1 MGQVTTT
8 FFADS
13 QAAEAAIARL
23 EAKYAKLE
31 NQLKQVS
38 RKSKDDAQAAA
49 EGVDQWA
56 GKIGGAVLAYT
67 GLSNILANVAQAQ
80 LEVNRKAD
88 EGVLKYD
95 ELNRRLRVQ
104 AGLTGVQG
112 QQAQERLTQIALRT
126 GVDYGTAA
134 RGAEELIS
142 QGFSAEQGTGTALE
156 RLLQTMQATNARP
169 EDIKLLAQSYSA
181 LLAGTGQEKNT
192 ANLEDVSRAVQRT
205 FKGTPLQAPDLMAL
219 APKVQGVTQA
229 VPWQEA
235 LAQFAVM
242 REKATP
248 DVAATSLKLFWER
261 LQTASGT
268 KSSEDALAKL
278 GLAADQIDAIGE
290 KPAEVLERLATALDR
305 LPKQEQAGVL
315 KDLFGQEAMA
325 AASGLLRDRAK
336 VQEYLALQGDEA
348 GFQAD
353 VGIRAAGPAAART
366 RVQLLEEQQVLA
378 RGTNFEEM
386 IAAAESLQRE
396 AGVGPVELS
405 FRRKLAEAKQLFGYD
420 SLESIASVYADP
432 EQMKLPTILRDEMR
446 KMSPEQLRQRMLE
459 LRGEVPMDTL
469 TGSAA
474 IPAAAAQ
481 VAGSPEGGAAGAAVV
496 EIQRQQLEQLR
507 ELNRNV
513 RPAPD
518 RKPDGG
524 E

>member
-23 EAKYAKLE
+23 EAKYLKLE

-38 RKSKDDAQAAA
+38 RKSKEDANSAGQAL
-49 EGVDQWA
+49 EQWGA
-56 GKIGGAVLAYT
+56 KIGTAVLAYA
-67 GLSNILANVAQAQ
+67 GLNNVLQTVAQAQ
-80 LEVNRKAD
+80 QEVNRKAD
-88 EGVLKYD
+88 EGILKYD

-104 AGLTGVQG
+104 GGLTAVQG

-134 RGAEELIS
+134 RGAEELVS
-142 QGFSAEQGTGTALE
+142 QGFNVEQGTGSALE

-181 LLAGTGQEKNT
+181 LLAGTGQEKTT

-219 APKVQGVTQA
+219 APKVQGVSQA

-248 DVAATSLKLFWER
+248 DVAATGLKIFWER

-268 KSSEDALAKL
+268 TSSMDALGKL

-290 KPAEVLERLATALDR
+290 KPAEVLERLATALNA
-305 LPKQEQAGVL
+305 LPQPEQAGVL

-336 VQEYLALQGDEA
+336 VQDYLALQGDEA
-348 GFQAD
+348 GFQTD
-353 VGIRAAGPAAART
+353 VGIRAAGPAAARV
-366 RVQLLEEQQVLA
+366 RVQLLQEQQMMA
-378 RGTNFEEM
+378 QNTNFEEM
-386 IAAAESLQRE
+386 VQAAESLQRE
-396 AGVGPVELS
+396 AGIPEALLA
-405 FRRKLAEAKQLFGYD
+405 FRRQRANFRNLTGD
-420 SLESIASVYADP
+420 TSVESIAEIYTDP
-432 EQMKLPTILRDEMR
+432 AQMQLPWWQRSGATLP
-446 KMSPEQLRQRMLE
+446 PELLRQRMAE
-459 LRGEVPMDTL
+459 LRGEVPTDQL
-469 TGSAA
+469 GELPSVG
-474 IPAAAAQ
+474 AAAAQ
-481 VAGSPEGGAAGAAVV
+481 VAGSPEGAGGAAVAEV
-496 EIQRQQLEQLR
+496 QRQQLDQLR
-507 ELNRNV
+507 ELNRNT
-513 RPAPD
+513 RPKPD
-518 RKPDGG
+518 RKPEGG

>member
-1 MGQVTTT
+1 VGQVTTT

-13 QAAEAAIARL
+13 QAAEAAIAKL
-23 EAKYAKLE
+23 ETKYAKLE
-31 NQLKQVS
+31 EKLKGIS
-38 RKSKDDAQAAA
+38 RTSREDARAASQ
-49 EGVDQWA
+49 GVEEWA
-56 GKIGGAVLAYT
+56 GKIGGAILAYT
-67 GLSNILANVAQAQ
+67 GLSNILQTVAQAQ
-80 LEVNRKAD
+80 QEVNRKAD

-104 AGLTGVQG
+104 AGLSGVQG

-268 KSSEDALAKL
+268 KSSEEALAKL

-290 KPAEVLERLATALDR
+290 KPAEVLERLATAMDK
-305 LPKQEQAGVL
+305 LPKAEQAGVL

-366 RVQLLEEQQVLA
+366 RVQLLQEQQA
-378 RGTNFEEM
+378 IAKNADFEEM
-386 IAAAESLQRE
+386 VLAAESLQRE
-396 AGVGPVELS
+396 AGIPEALLS
-405 FRRKLAEAKQLFGYD
+405 FRRQRANLRNLMGD
-420 SLESIASVYADP
+420 TSIESIAEIYTDP
-432 EQMKLPTILRDEMR
+432 AQMQLPFYQRSGATLP
-446 KMSPEQLRQRMLE
+446 PELLRQRILE
-459 LRGEVPMDTL
+459 LRGEAPVDAL
-469 TGSAA
+469 GESASVA
-474 IPAAAAQ
+474 AAAAQ
-481 VAGSPEGGAAGAAVV
+481 VAGSPEGGAAGAAAV

-518 RKPDGG
+518 RKPEGG